1 MWSSADTNAQRAS
14 DTIRDNRTPAQKAWD
29 EREAAINELVARARG
44 LTGARAGWTRD
55 PGILELMNGYFRD
68 ALREVQA
75 LRVEGFREGDPVDG
89 IPTLTP
95 ITTKVAKLGGAA

>member
-1 MWSSADTNAQRAS
+1 MNIPAVRDYLLGLQERIIGALQAEDGKPFLAD
-14 DTIRDNRTPAQKAWD
+14 
-29 EREAAINELVARARG
+29 
-44 LTGARAGWTRD
+44 GWTRD